1 MKPFS
6 LTFLAGLL
14 AFAAGA
20 QNEALY
26 DISIAVDP
34 LEVRMLPLTDDPQ
47 PDEQRVLRETS
58 GWNSWAA
65 DHTNWRCIMSEA
77 TGLPHRAFG
86 PAIDVPGQSIAD
98 KA

>member
-47 PDEQRVLRETS
+47 SEEQRVLRETS
-58 GWNSWAA
+58 GWNDWAA
-65 DHTNWRCIMSEA
+65 DHAGAWQA
-77 TGLPHRAFG
+77 
-86 PAIDVPGQSIAD
+86 
-98 KA
+98 

>member
-20 QNEALY
+20 QSEALY
-26 DISIAVDP
+26 GISIAIDP

-47 PDEQRVLRETS
+47 PD
-58 GWNSWAA
+58 
-65 DHTNWRCIMSEA
+65 
-77 TGLPHRAFG
+77 
-86 PAIDVPGQSIAD
+86 
-98 KA
+98 